1 MNIRQI
7 TIKDE
12 ALKKLVVAKG
22 ELVGRGRKHYQKM
35 MDLNEEGNKIGEDR
49 NKIVAEIIEKTAEA
63 LKDEKMGEFELA
75 TTTEIVDGEVQVSIV
90 DRVEQFKQNMRDEK
104 DRSEREEAGTLTP
117 EEETEDNKN
126 KVIQAISSLDPMKI
140 DGKLKE
146 ILKILQ

>member
-22 ELVGRGRKHYQKM
+22 KLVERGRAHYKKM
-35 MDLNEEGNKIGEDR
+35 MELHEEGNTIAEDR
-49 NKIVAEIIEKTAEA
+49 NKVVAEIIEKTAEA

-75 TTTEIVDGEVQVSIV
+75 TTTDLLDGDVQVSIV

-140 DGKLKE
+140 DSKLKE

>member
-75 TTTEIVDGEVQVSIV
+75 TTTEIIDGEVQVSIV

>member
-75 TTTEIVDGEVQVSIV
+75 TTTEIIDGEVQVSIV

-140 DGKLKE
+140 DSKLKE

>member
-140 DGKLKE
+140 DSKLKE

>member
-63 LKDEKMGEFELA
+63 LKDEKMDEFELA

-140 DGKLKE
+140 DSKLKE